1 VQPYR
6 SATQSGI
13 SQIAYHFEKPILVTN
28 VGGLAEIVPHQK
40 VGYVVEVN
48 PQKIADAII
57 DFYTNNRSEEFINNI
72 KVEKSKYSWSGMTST
87 INMLFEETQ

>member
-1 VQPYR
+1 M
-6 SATQSGI
+6 
-13 SQIAYHFEKPILVTN
+13 LVTN